1 MGAVPLFW
9 AMIATASVD
18 DCCSRLSVVSAA
30 AAVGVKAV
38 EHSAEDKQPATPMT
52 NTLLGVFMIVPP
64 KFQTLDEQ
72 PACQLENSCERQK
85 AASQAILQRMALCDS
100 VRYFLLCK
108 LEQWVQENAFDLV
121 RGSVCEAD
129 GQATRPLH
137 CVVLGE

>member
-1 MGAVPLFW
+1 
-9 AMIATASVD
+9 
-18 DCCSRLSVVSAA
+18 
-30 AAVGVKAV
+30 
-38 EHSAEDKQPATPMT
+38 
-52 NTLLGVFMIVPP
+52 MIVPP